1 LFYVLCGCVGRSQF
15 DMFLCGG
22 CSGLEFMVYRYRSSI
37 NLWRDLVIY
46 KNEIK
51 IASSS
56 QIIHTIIKYY
66 SIM

>member
-1 LFYVLCGCVGRSQF
+1 MTLLNIV
-15 DMFLCGG
+15 CGG
-22 CSGLEFMVYRYRSSI
+22 GGGAFMVYRYRSSI